1 MGQLKKDKEQATQK
15 VRELEA
21 SLEAYIKKI
30 RVSVV
35 LCFFFIFQSSG
46 CIFIFL
52 KKKMSCCIRAFFDLF
67 AHELQGRLH

>member
-1 MGQLKKDKEQATQK
+1 MSQIVGQLKKDKEQATQK

-35 LCFFFIFQSSG
+35 LCFLYLQKQWLYSY
-46 CIFIFL
+46 FL
-52 KKKMSCCIRAFFDLF
+52 EEENVI
-67 AHELQGRLH
+67 LQ